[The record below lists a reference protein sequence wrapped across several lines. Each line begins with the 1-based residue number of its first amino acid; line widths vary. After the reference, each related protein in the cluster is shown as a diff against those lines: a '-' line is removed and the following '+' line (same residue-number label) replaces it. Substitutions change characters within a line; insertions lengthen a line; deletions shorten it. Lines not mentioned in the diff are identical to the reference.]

1 MTRAKVKVPVYA
13 RKAIETGN
21 VWQMPPCVSNNC
33 KRGMPCP
40 ANMYECPHAEIVKG
54 NIQSSYWAVC
64 NARQKTLD
72 TIALYKKFIDNYTS
86 EFITHI
92 R

>member
-21 VWQMPPCVSNNC
+21 VWQMPPCVLGNC
-33 KRGMPCP
+33 TRGEYCP
-40 ANMYECPHAEIVKG
+40 ANMDECPHAEIIRGTIKT
-54 NIQSSYWAVC
+54 SYWAKC

-72 TIALYKKFIDNYTS
+72 DIALYKKFFDAYTS
-86 EFITHI
+86 KTIHI